1 MSDWHKL
8 LEYELMTHSNSSLRG
23 VKHRIETYL
32 KEGNTLDET
41 IPPDLIAKKVKIWY
55 EEFTAEEEKKKQE
68 EKRKVEARRK
78 KRWDKIS
85 KDLESAPKRK
95 YEPLSLEF
103 QLGHYIGD
111 YIVEKFLPTLSTSAS
126 THTIIEVTKEEYAEY
141 ERLDKDWWEAIH
153 PNGQANSNV
162 DSGKKEW
169 NHLRAFVKMLE
180 EKYLPKTLECHIPR
194 LSSVSE
200 ENMLKLK
207 KGIANALWN
216 SDVCCYSCNT
226 EDIEISTEEDDFFT
240 IVRLKLAT
248 EIK

>member
-1 MSDWHKL
+1 MMHA
-8 LEYELMTHSNSSLRG
+8 NASLRS

-41 IPPDLIAKKVKIWY
+41 ISPDLIAKKVKIWY
-55 EEFTAEEEKKKQE
+55 EEITAEEEKKKQE
-68 EKRKVEARRK
+68 EKRKIEARRK

-85 KDLESAPKRK
+85 DDLKSAPKRK
-95 YEPLSLEF
+95 YEPQSLEW
-103 QLGHYIGD
+103 QLGIYIGD
-111 YIVEKFLPTLSTSAS
+111 YIVEKFLPTLSTRGS
-126 THTIIEVTKEEYAEY
+126 THTIIEVTKEEANEY
-141 ERLDKDWWEAIH
+141 ERLDQDWWNAIH
-153 PNGQANSNV
+153 PNGQSISNIEN
-162 DSGKKEW
+162 GKKEW

-194 LSSVSE
+194 LSSVSD
-200 ENMLKLK
+200 ENMTKLK

-216 SDVCCYSCNT
+216 SDVSCYSCNLD
-226 EDIEISTEEDDFFT
+226 DIEISTEEDDFFT